1 MGVKTALAELNAALK
16 LITSHIPNVYLIHKD
31 LIIATKYI
39 EEQSEATR
47 EVMEVIKSKNLT
59 LNSNKC
65 TFGSKEIN
73 FGGMLFSSRGVKPKP
88 QKLKVLEDLQ
98 PPKNSEELKSFIWLM
113 QSNCDFIL
121 YSQT

>member
-31 LIIATKYI
+31 LIIATKDI

-65 TFGSKEIN
+65 TFGTKEIN
-73 FGGMLFSSRGVKPKP
+73 FGECYFPKP

-98 PPKNSEELKSFIWLM
+98 PPKNNEELKSFIWLM